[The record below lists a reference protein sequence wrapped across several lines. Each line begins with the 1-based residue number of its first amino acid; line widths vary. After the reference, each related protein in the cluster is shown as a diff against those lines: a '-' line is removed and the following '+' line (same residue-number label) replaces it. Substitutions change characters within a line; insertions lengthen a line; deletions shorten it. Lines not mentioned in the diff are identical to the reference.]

1 MKMTVDFA
9 AVAVSRVGKYHLFC
23 SGISELAFF
32 LFESCGV
39 AHGGPLLWGGGTS
52 CILHVASKNAV
63 LFGKVLCK
71 GSGCLDPTHLSSSRY
86 VTGTCCCV
94 TSLPH
99 VQRAGG
105 RRLVPCGN
113 PRSKLESEGATA
125 GQGRRNSARQ
135 TFESVSAAKT
145 SPGPFMP
152 LAVGTDTTC
161 NTRL

>member
-1 MKMTVDFA
+1 MTGFCKGRT
-9 AVAVSRVGKYHLFC
+9 VSRVGKHNLFC
-23 SGISELAFF
+23 SGFLELAFL

-39 AHGGPLLWGGGTS
+39 AHGGPLLWGGGALLAFL
-52 CILHVASKNAV
+52 CVALKNAV
-63 LFGKVLCK
+63 LLGKVLCE
-71 GSGCLDPTHLSSSRY
+71 GAGCIDPTHLSSSRY
-86 VTGTCCCV
+86 VIGTCCCV

-99 VQRAGG
+99 VQQAGG

-135 TFESVSAAKT
+135 TFESVSAAET

-161 NTRL
+161 NIRL

>member
-1 MKMTVDFA
+1 MTVDFA

-32 LFESCGV
+32 FLNHAV
-39 AHGGPLLWGGGTS
+39 LLMADHCSGEGALLAFL
-52 CILHVASKNAV
+52 CVASKNAV